1 MLFGVWVVCGLLFMV
16 WVFGV
21 LFKGYFVYGCELEL
35 GKTLKINN

>member
-1 MLFGVWVVCGLLFMV
+1 MV

-35 GKTLKINN
+35 GKTIEKIIDLRFVI